1 MTVFIL
7 HVTVHKMR
15 LVRLVWKSPDSVSP
29 LKPQSS
35 DSKEGF
41 KIGGDALQAAAS
53 LQFVILTPMVFVS

>member
-15 LVRLVWKSPDSVSP
+15 LVRLVWKESGLS
-29 LKPQSS
+29 KPIKASELRF
-35 DSKEGF
+35 KRGF